1 MELDDLAEVRRAPP
15 LAEQIYLRLRQQ
27 LRSGALAPAERL
39 VDAALAQSLNVSRT
53 PVREALSRL
62 AADGLLETQGGGFQV
77 VTPTGADM
85 EEIFQMRRLLEPP
98 AASQAA
104 RVATSDAQDQ
114 LHAAFEQARI
124 AEKAADFA
132 AFAAANYAYRAVW
145 VSRVPNRRLRE
156 TILRFDDQAGLV
168 RSRTLV
174 LPEARA
180 EALALLKSLTAAFR
194 QRDEAQTA
202 SLTLRFIDTAARFFQ
217 RTASEDRAQPSD
229 RRTGEARRAKPTA
242 RSRS

>member
-1 MELDDLAEVRRAPP
+1 MQPDDLAEVRRAPP

-39 VDAALAQSLNVSRT
+39 VDSALAQSLNVSRT

-77 VTPTGADM
+77 VTPTSADM

-98 AASQAA
+98 AAGLAA
-104 RVATSDAQDQ
+104 RVATSATFDQ
-114 LHAAFEQARI
+114 LRAALEQATT
-124 AEKAADFA
+124 AERTDDFA
-132 AFAAANYAYRAVW
+132 AFVAANYAFRAAW
-145 VSRVPNRRLRE
+145 VARVPNRRLRE

-168 RSRTLV
+168 RNKTLILVAARTQALV
-174 LPEARA
+174 LLQA
-180 EALALLKSLTAAFR
+180 LTAAFR
-194 QRDEAQTA
+194 RRDEAETA
-202 SLTLRFIDTAARFFQ
+202 SLTLRFIDAAARFF
-217 RTASEDRAQPSD
+217 ERAAAQD
-229 RRTGEARRAKPTA
+229 IAQADKEVRAKPTA